1 MFLVLNIFVSMNIFK
16 LLFQLFLL
24 YMLYKLVFEFII
36 PVYRASK
43 RMKQEV
49 NQMQQKMREQQRRQQ
64 QPAEDNYVNAP
75 GKHSPRDA
83 NKDYIEFE
91 ELQ

>member
-1 MFLVLNIFVSMNIFK
+1 
-16 LLFQLFLL
+16 
-24 YMLYKLVFEFII
+24 VFEFII

-49 NQMQQKMREQQRRQQ
+49 SQMQQKMQEHQRQQ
-64 QPAEDNYVNAP
+64 QPTRQETFANS
-75 GKHSPRDA
+75 HSTSSKPDR

-91 ELQ
+91 ELK

>member
-1 MFLVLNIFVSMNIFK
+1 MNIFK

-24 YMLYKLVFEFII
+24 YMLYKLVFDFII

-43 RMKQEV
+43 KMQRDV
-49 NQMQQKMREQQRRQQ
+49 NQMQEKMREQQRQH
-64 QPAEDNYVNAP
+64 PVKEEKAVTN
-75 GKHSPRDA
+75 SPRNSGQ

-91 ELQ
+91 EVK

>member
-1 MFLVLNIFVSMNIFK
+1 MNIFK

-49 NQMQQKMREQQRRQQ
+49 SQMQQKMQEHQRQQ
-64 QPAEDNYVNAP
+64 QPTRQETFVNSQSRP
-75 GKHSPRDA
+75 QPDR

-91 ELQ
+91 ELK

>member
-1 MFLVLNIFVSMNIFK
+1 MIPNILK

-43 RMKQEV
+43 RMKQDIS
-49 NQMQQKMREQQRRQQ
+49 QMQQKMQEQQQYQGGRRQ
-64 QPAEDNYVNAP
+64 DSYVEPTAKPNP
-75 GKHSPRDA
+75 GKAAS
-83 NKDYIEFE
+83 KDYIEFE
-91 ELQ
+91 EIK

>member
-1 MFLVLNIFVSMNIFK
+1 MNIFK

-49 NQMQQKMREQQRRQQ
+49 NQMQQKMQEHQRQQ
-64 QPAEDNYVNAP
+64 QQTTRQETFVNSHSKSPQP
-75 GKHSPRDA
+75 GNNR
-83 NKDYIEFE
+83 DYIEFE
-91 ELQ
+91 ELK

>member
-1 MFLVLNIFVSMNIFK
+1 MNIFK

-24 YMLYKLVFEFII
+24 YMLYKLVFDFII

-43 RMKQEV
+43 RMKEDV
-49 NQMQQKMREQQRRQQ
+49 ARMQQKMQEQQRQQ
-64 QPAEDNYVNAP
+64 SFNEKGPANNYPKNVAP
-75 GKHSPRDA
+75 KDA

-91 ELQ
+91 ELK